1 MIFLLSQI
9 YEGLIVPMVKSIMPL
24 SYLIHAFKPNQT
36 RSETVK
42 MMMKMMSNT
51 STMMPSHYLVPA
63 SSLAT
68 TSTRSEFC
76 WRRVRSQ
83 NVTLAVSTLSLKM
96 LIVTMVAALMVV
108 MCAGGDH
115 DHGDGDDDT
124 DDDVV
129 FVSTSP
135 SLVAAIPSLVN
146 ASERPGKH

>member
-1 MIFLLSQI
+1 
-9 YEGLIVPMVKSIMPL
+9 
-24 SYLIHAFKPNQT
+24 
-36 RSETVK
+36 
-42 MMMKMMSNT
+42 
-51 STMMPSHYLVPA
+51 
-63 SSLAT
+63 
-68 TSTRSEFC
+68 
-76 WRRVRSQ
+76 
-83 NVTLAVSTLSLKM
+83 M

-135 SLVAAIPSLVN
+135 SLVAAIPSLVK